1 MAVDQLRTGSDNFA
15 YIIHD
20 EAARKAAVVDPG
32 SGIRDIAG
40 SIRSLRLDLE
50 LIICT
55 HHHGDH
61 TAGAV
66 EFKRMLGGRIAA
78 HALDAPLIPGVDLKL
93 EDGDVLKAGSIAI
106 EVIHTPGHTPGGIC
120 LLVESRF
127 LLTGDTLFI
136 GECGRCDLPGGSLEQ
151 MFHSLKRLGSL
162 PDDLIVY
169 PGHDYGPRPSD
180 TLMNQKRT
188 NYTMRARSI
197 EEFSGL

>member
-15 YIIHD
+15 YLIYD

-32 SGIRDIAG
+32 TGIRDITG
-40 SIRSLRLDLE
+40 SIRSQGLDLE

-55 HHHGDH
+55 HNHGDH
-61 TAGAV
+61 TAGVV
-66 EFKRMLGGRIAA
+66 ELKRMLGGRITA
-78 HALDAPLIPGVDLKL
+78 HALDAPSIPGVDIKL
-93 EDGDVLKAGSIAI
+93 GDGDVLKAGSIAI

-162 PDDLIVY
+162 PDDLIVL
-169 PGHDYGPRPSD
+169 PGHDYGPKPSD

-188 NYTMRARSI
+188 NRTLKARSL
-197 EEFSGL
+197 EEFSRL